1 MFRYILR
8 RVLISIPT
16 LFGISIIIFV
26 LANLMPG
33 DAMLAMLADD
43 TTLSR
48 EVLEEQRARVG
59 LDDPLPVR
67 YVRWMGN
74 VLQGNLGY
82 SFVSSTRVGE
92 AIMTRI
98 PPTVELMGAALLFAL
113 VVGITLGVISA
124 LKQYS
129 ALDYVLTIFS
139 FAGLSLPVFFVGML
153 FIYFFALRLDWLPPS
168 GMRTAGE
175 PYNLRDN
182 LEHLLLPALAI
193 GLLRTVTF
201 MRYTRSSMLEV
212 MSSDYLMTARA
223 KGLRPRTIITVH
235 AMRNAMIPIVT
246 VLGLSLPTLLAGAV
260 YVETIFQWPG
270 MGLLFIRAVTQR
282 DHPMIMGIA
291 LVSSVAVLVS
301 NLLIDITYAFID
313 PRIRYE

>member
-1 MFRYILR
+1 MAKYILR
-8 RVLISIPT
+8 RLIISIPT
-16 LFGISIIIFV
+16 LFGISVIIFI

-33 DAMLAMLADD
+33 DAMLAMMADD

-48 EVLEEQRARVG
+48 EVLEEQRARLG
-59 LDDPLPVR
+59 LDDPLPIR
-67 YVRWMGN
+67 YGRWMGN

-82 SFVSSTRVGE
+82 SFVSSQRVGD
-92 AIMTRI
+92 AITARI
-98 PPTVELMGAALLFAL
+98 PPTLELMGSALIFAL
-113 VVGITLGVISA
+113 IVGVTLGVISA

-129 ALDYVLTIFS
+129 TLDYILTVVG

-153 FIYFFALRLDWLPPS
+153 FIYIFALKLDWLPPS

-175 PYNLRDN
+175 AYNLRDN
-182 LEHLLLPALAI
+182 LEHLLMPALAI

-212 MSSDYLMTARA
+212 LNSDYLITARA
-223 KGLRPRTIITVH
+223 KGLKERHVIIVH
-235 AMRNAMIPIVT
+235 AMRNALIPIIT

-260 YVETIFQWPG
+260 YIETIFQWPG

-291 LVSSVAVLVS
+291 LVSSVAVLLS
-301 NLLIDITYAFID
+301 NLLIDITYALID

>member
-92 AIMTRI
+92 AIMRRI

-129 ALDYVLTIFS
+129 ALDYALTIFG

-153 FIYFFALRLDWLPPS
+153 FIYIFALRLDWLPPS

-175 PYNLRDN
+175 PYTLRDN

-223 KGLRPRTIITVH
+223 KGLRPHTIITVH
-235 AMRNAMIPIVT
+235 AMRNALIPIVT

>member
-48 EVLEEQRARVG
+48 EVLAEQRARVG

-113 VVGITLGVISA
+113 VVGITLGVVSA

-129 ALDYVLTIFS
+129 ALDYVLTVFG

-153 FIYFFALRLDWLPPS
+153 LIYIFALRLDWLPPS

-201 MRYTRSSMLEV
+201 MRHTRSSMLEV

-235 AMRNAMIPIVT
+235 AMRNALIPIVT